1 MTTGAMTWANPVRT
15 FNDDAPTIEERTHA
29 PTAEACM
36 AFTAWKAAVAAERT
50 ARAERRA
57 ADKDARAVAARLRAR
72 RKGQTT
78 QAAPVKIE
86 PAAPAPRPKVSKVGQ
101 GAKLN
106 KEQAHALHA
115 RWIDP
120 DGPTLGALATEAGL
134 SQSALRDTFKRHD
147 LPTRNPRKP
156 QLTEAQVRAIHS
168 RYLAGEKLESLG
180 AEIGCKGNWLR
191 HLCHRHGLE
200 ILNRSDPAKVKRL
213 DAAIVEAAI
222 TAHARGVPWRVIA
235 ADLGISRDTLRR
247 LKERAAPG
255 VKHD

>member
-1 MTTGAMTWANPVRT
+1 MTAGRMTWANPVRT

-57 ADKDARAVAARLRAR
+57 ADKDARAMAARLRAR
-72 RKGQTT
+72 RKGQATK
-78 QAAPVKIE
+78 PVKAE
-86 PAAPAPRPKVSKVGQ
+86 PPPVVAPRPKASKVGQ
-101 GAKLN
+101 GARLN
-106 KEQAHALHA
+106 EEQARALHA
-115 RWIDP
+115 RWMTP

-156 QLTEAQVRAIHS
+156 QLTEAQVRAIHA
-168 RYLAGEKLESLG
+168 RYLAGEKLETLG
-180 AEIGCKGNWLR
+180 EEIGCKGNWLR

-200 ILNRSDPAKVKRL
+200 ILNRSDPAKVKSL
-213 DAAIVEAAI
+213 DAATIEAAI
-222 TAHARGVPWRVIA
+222 TAHARGTQWRVIA
-235 ADLGISRDTLRR
+235 AELGISRDTLRR
-247 LKERAAPG
+247 LTSAAPPP
-255 VKHD
+255 